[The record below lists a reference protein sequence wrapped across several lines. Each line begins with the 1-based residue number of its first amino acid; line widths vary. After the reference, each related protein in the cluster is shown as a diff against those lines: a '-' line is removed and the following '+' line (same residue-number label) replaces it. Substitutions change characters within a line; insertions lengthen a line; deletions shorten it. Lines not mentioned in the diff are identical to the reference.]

1 LNDTPV
7 DNPGEPAAND
17 AEDPTSVELR
27 SLLAALEAQHREL
40 DAAIAALYDFPYL
53 DQLQLQRLKKEK
65 LHLKDRIA
73 RVKDAL
79 IPDLNA

>member
-7 DNPGEPAAND
+7 DNPGGPAAND
-17 AEDPTSVELR
+17 AEDPASAEL
-27 SLLAALEAQHREL
+27 SALLAELETQHREL
-40 DAAIAALYDFPYL
+40 DAAIAELYAFPYL